1 MQFLFTDDPRRPDSS
16 VACPPIIAPLPE
28 TPWVVYRPDSLVPND
43 IAEFVTNSPAG
54 IAAAEK
60 AYEIADDNPRVV
72 MLDHPRF
79 TVLPESARF
88 SREYH
93 AFAEQM
99 IWNPLRDSMGRRGT
113 IVQFGADSRRWGH
126 LCPSL
131 NATFSCY
138 DHTKINEMAA
148 GAFPAP
154 LTPEEISQGCGGPES
169 WWGVWLPGPGQ
180 WTPKGVWSANHY
192 QRACEAARIRGL
204 NVITWFDPRE
214 NRFTVRHWQSVCRVI
229 CYHRQ
234 WPVTPAAN
242 AISAG
247 NQQSF
252 DALLQALSAAEGA
265 FDMGE
270 LLDVL
275 AQWGD

>member
-1 MQFLFTDDPRRPDSS
+1 MQFLFTDDPRRPDRFS
-16 VACPPIIAPLPE
+16 ACPPIVAPLPE
-28 TPWVVYRPDSLVPND
+28 TPWVIYRPDSLVPND
-43 IAEFVTNSPAG
+43 IDSFVIDSPAG
-54 IAAAEK
+54 EETSRRVAEIVV
-60 AYEIADDNPRVV
+60 ANPRVV

-88 SREYH
+88 TREYH
-93 AFAEQM
+93 EFSEQL
-99 IWNPLRDSMGRRGT
+99 IWKPLRELMGRRGT

-126 LCPSL
+126 VCPSL

-138 DHTKINEMAA
+138 DPSKINEMAA
-148 GAFPAP
+148 GTFPAA
-154 LTPEEISQGCGGPES
+154 LSLEEGLEGFGGPRK

-180 WTPKGVWSANHY
+180 WTPKGVWTANHY

-214 NRFTVRHWQSVCRVI
+214 NRFTERHWQSVCRVV

-242 AISAG
+242 AVTY
-247 NQQSF
+247 NTQSF
-252 DALLQALSAAEGA
+252 DALLEALSAAEGA
-265 FDMGE
+265 FDMWE

-275 AQWGD
+275 ANW